1 MDQSG
6 CGGESG
12 FHGSGKRLEKRGQE
26 RKGRGISRGKASAI
40 IPNPFDLPHLTQL
53 HMYYYPSVICGGLVE
68 DTQVSYIKWSSTF
81 NLPHLLDL
89 KCAHSLPEPSLRIRR
104 GDSV

>member
-1 MDQSG
+1 MGDQVFVPALLTY
-6 CGGESG
+6 ESAILV
-12 FHGSGKRLEKRGQE
+12 F
-26 RKGRGISRGKASAI
+26 ISRGKASAI
-40 IPNPFDLPHLTQL
+40 IPNPFDLPHFTQL
-53 HMYYYPSVICGGLVE
+53 HMYYYPSVIFGGLVE